1 MTLTLVNI
9 TLDHISGLLL
19 LSGVTAQNQW
29 TVSPTK
35 FA

>member
-1 MTLTLVNI
+1 MTLTFVNI
-9 TLDHISGLLL
+9 KLNHISGLLL

-29 TVSPTK
+29 TASPTK